1 MALIL
6 QNCRLLHTPK
16 TGGSWA
22 CVAVRNSGVVVAETE
37 TRHVELKQCPGR
49 GLFTIAFV
57 RHPWNWWKSYWIF
70 KRTHGWDL
78 KNRFDVRCM
87 ENDFE
92 RFMVNVLEN
101 SPGHCSAVFRRFV
114 GAVGHEISF
123 IGTFENLVDD
133 LVKGLHCAGE
143 RFHEEKLRATPTR
156 NVGDYQAFTTR
167 CSDELRQRVLESE
180 REALE
185 RFHYSADF

>member
-22 CVAVRNSGVVVAETE
+22 RVAVQRSGVIFAETE
-37 TRHVELKQCPGR
+37 SRHVELQECPGR

-57 RHPWNWWKSYWIF
+57 RHPWNWWKSYWIY

-78 KNRFDVRCM
+78 ENQFDVQCM

-92 RFMVNVLEN
+92 RFLVKVLDN
-101 SPGHCSAVFRRFV
+101 SPGRCSDVFRRFV

-123 IGTFENLVDD
+123 IGAFENLADD
-133 LVKGLHCAGE
+133 LVKGLNCAGE
-143 RFHEEKLRATPTR
+143 RFNEETLRATPTR
-156 NVGDYQAFTTR
+156 NVGDYRAFSTR
-167 CSDELRQRVLESE
+167 CSDELRRRILQSE
-180 REALE
+180 QEALE
-185 RFHYSADF
+185 RFHN